1 MITPTESLAEVSPN
15 TEVENPRLDQRKRRM
30 ELYFYGLLLLAVLL
44 EGTADILF
52 RKWGLDRQK
61 GTAHWLMFAFSM
73 AVYMSGAACW
83 GLSLQFKDV
92 SRAIVGF
99 AVLNVVIVAIAGLV
113 VFGEQ
118 LSFINRLGIVLGTAS
133 LIMVEWRG

>member
-1 MITPTESLAEVSPN
+1 MISPPDSLAEAAPVPA
-15 TEVENPRLDQRKRRM
+15 VETPTVDKRKRRM
-30 ELYFYGLLLLAVLL
+30 ELYFYGFLLLAVLL
-44 EGTADILF
+44 EGTADLMF

-61 GTAHWLMFAFSM
+61 GSAHWLMFAFSM

-99 AVLNVVIVAIAGLV
+99 AVLNVVIVAFAGLV

-118 LSFINRLGIVLGTAS
+118 LSFVNRLGIVMGMAS
-133 LIMVEWRG
+133 LIMVEWRW